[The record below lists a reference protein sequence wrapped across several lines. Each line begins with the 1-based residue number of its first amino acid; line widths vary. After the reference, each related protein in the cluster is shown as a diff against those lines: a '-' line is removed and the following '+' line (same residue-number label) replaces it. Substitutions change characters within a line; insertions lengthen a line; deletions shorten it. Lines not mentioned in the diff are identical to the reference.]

1 MHKDVPTRDM
11 ESVDDRLRIHEW
23 FDRSLCEVP
32 DIEFAVAFGSRISGT
47 PTAGS
52 DLDIA
57 LKFSDELST
66 SERFRKRC
74 FLQGELQEPA
84 RPHVDLVDIEA
95 LPSEVARDAVAGE
108 LLCGDRTVFERFRS
122 SVEEQFER
130 DRDRRRQRQQAI
142 IDRIAEE
149 GLRG

>member
-1 MHKDVPTRDM
+1 MN
-11 ESVDDRLRIHEW
+11 SVGDHSEVREL
-23 FDRSLCEVP
+23 FDPSLCDDP
-32 DIEFAVAFGSRISGT
+32 DIEFAVAFGSRIRGT
-47 PTAGS
+47 ATAES

-57 LKFSDELST
+57 LKFSDQLSA

-84 RPHVDLVDIEA
+84 RPHIDLVDIET
-95 LPSEVARDAVAGE
+95 LPNDVARDVVAGE
-108 LLCGDRTVFERFRS
+108 LLCGDRARFERFRS
-122 SVEEQFER
+122 SVEEQFESEH
-130 DRDRRRQRQQAI
+130 DQLRQRQQET